1 MKKYIYFV
9 LNHLKRK
16 VTPLVEKVEDN
27 DLLKFKKYFQRS
39 KIKKLNFKSVQRLI
53 YSEKYE
59 ELFIKIQF
67 NYDKIEYKLI
77 SKVEYI
83 NFNAK
88 KSSNQYLQPIFGY
101 VPMISK
107 NKISYG
113 YCVINILNGIEQN
126 LQFFLIDDMSL
137 FQTYQ
142 GDSAIKKLLKKM
154 FNNFTFLFRKTD
166 FANLITVKNAKVT
179 FFSYL
184 S

>member
-1 MKKYIYFV
+1 
-9 LNHLKRK
+9 
-16 VTPLVEKVEDN
+16 
-27 DLLKFKKYFQRS
+27 
-39 KIKKLNFKSVQRLI
+39 
-53 YSEKYE
+53 
-59 ELFIKIQF
+59 
-67 NYDKIEYKLI
+67 
-77 SKVEYI
+77 
-83 NFNAK
+83 
-88 KSSNQYLQPIFGY
+88 
-101 VPMISK
+101 MISK